1 MEVFAD
7 MQDNSKYDN
16 NEKKDDTSDEDEEEK
31 QYLQN
36 NSARLSTI
44 NNAKIIE
51 RSKVSQTTISYYFL
65 KFKTS
70 SF

>member
-36 NSARLSTI
+36 NSARVSTI

-51 RSKVSQTTISYYFL
+51 RSKVSRITDHYELVF
-65 KFKTS
+65 F
-70 SF
+70 